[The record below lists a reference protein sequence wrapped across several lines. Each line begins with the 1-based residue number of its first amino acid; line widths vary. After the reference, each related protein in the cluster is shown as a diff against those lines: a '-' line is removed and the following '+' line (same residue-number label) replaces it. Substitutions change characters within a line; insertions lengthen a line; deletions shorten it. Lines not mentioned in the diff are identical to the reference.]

1 MDRIALKEIKTDGEL
16 DDKTLTMRK
25 HKEADNQ
32 EEEME
37 QGEEIMAQ
45 QGSERGKGVHFQV
58 DADEETGMTVKEE
71 TGMTIEEAT
80 SMTAEEGYE
89 EAIRDATNAT
99 PQTPWPSPD
108 IKKDAPVPETANS
121 KTHTNAVSLTEED
134 YEELDI
140 FWECCR
146 CLTHRN
152 HHFRHCQNTDCPDMR
167 LIDSDHVKW
176 VGHKTCEYCRTG
188 LVVWGSLQD
197 KWVRGRLTIPDF
209 LFLKNRQR
217 DSEQAPT
224 RRASISAKKLK
235 RRAEREREFET
246 QTLFGWGTTAPTNGA
261 VSPGMTRL
269 PLGSWS
275 PGLPASSGFSTQT
288 SSGTVTPLSLEDTT
302 PPTRA
307 VKPTRPKLPMSSGSQ
322 MRTMSPESLAE
333 FGARARVVIPTSS
346 RPRTPAASGAVT
358 PTSIALRS
366 EGPMSADSGVL
377 DIPDI
382 VDGEEVV
389 AGSRSRKP
397 PKLGVR
403 VWSGGAKQ

>member
-58 DADEETGMTVKEE
+58 DANEETGMTVKEE

-140 FWECCR
+140 FWECMPDPSQPPLSSLPKHGLPR
-146 CLTHRN
+146 HEAHRQ
-152 HHFRHCQNTDCPDMR
+152 RPRQM
-167 LIDSDHVKW
+167 
-176 VGHKTCEYCRTG
+176 
-188 LVVWGSLQD
+188 D